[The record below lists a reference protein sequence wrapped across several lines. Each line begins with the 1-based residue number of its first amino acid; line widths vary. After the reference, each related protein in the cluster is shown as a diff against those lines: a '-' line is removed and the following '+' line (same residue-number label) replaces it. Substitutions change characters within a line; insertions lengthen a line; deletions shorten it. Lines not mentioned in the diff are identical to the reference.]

1 MAKTIPKIRQDIR
14 QADTAVATEKNGYF
28 LLYKTRFLLS
38 GWKQNIRIE
47 RTVNESI
54 SPRCQSRSENAT
66 ALLLP
71 ELQLHVTLPKTPE
84 PPQTNLTLSFSP
96 PNIAC
101 TQTILP
107 FSKSL
112 CQCLSILMVK
122 KLLLMSRLSL
132 PWRSSV
138 PFLHILMSVP
148 REQRL
153 VLSLAPKNLGYLT
166 WFTDKLLLLCC
177 TAASVYQ
184 TGSEEL
190 RA

>member
-1 MAKTIPKIRQDIR
+1 MAKTIPKIKQDIR

-38 GWKQNIRIE
+38 GWKQNIIE

-54 SPRCQSRSENAT
+54 SPWCQSRSENAT

-138 PFLHILMSVP
+138 PHIPMAVP

-153 VLSLAPKNLGYLT
+153 MLSLAPKNLGYLT

-177 TAASVYQ
+177 TAASVSQ
-184 TGSEEL
+184 MGSEEL

>member
-1 MAKTIPKIRQDIR
+1 MAKTIPKIKQDIR
-14 QADTAVATEKNGYF
+14 QADTAAAATEKDGYF

-38 GWKQNIRIE
+38 GRKQNIIE
-47 RTVNESI
+47 RTVNES
-54 SPRCQSRSENAT
+54 SFPRCQSRSENAT

-71 ELQLHVTLPKTPE
+71 DLQLHITLPKTPE

-101 TQTILP
+101 TRTILP

-112 CQCLSILMVK
+112 CQCLSTLMVK
-122 KLLLMSRLSL
+122 KLLMSRLSL

-138 PFLHILMSVP
+138 PFPHIPMSVP

-166 WFTDKLLLLCC
+166 WFADKLLLLCC
-177 TAASVYQ
+177 TAASVSQ